1 MSEDANVATGRRQL
15 RRLETFL
22 DVAYAVLFV
31 DFIMYLPHTEDM
43 AWEELPY
50 GLLSLLIDNST
61 DLLRLIIAVGLTLI
75 SWNLT
80 HKLLGPLDRTDPRHT
95 LLALLQ
101 LVFVCLFLFFAI
113 ADPELASLSSPVGQ
127 SLSLA
132 LSGFVGIASWS
143 YARKHG
149 LTRADLSETEKDDV
163 LRNAIIEPVTALLNT
178 GLAFLGPGAWT
189 AGWFVIPIVLIGARK
204 RVEQRRLDFVSRRDR
219 PGRARQLV
227 RALFRHPS
235 RPSAAASG
243 V

>member
-15 RRLETFL
+15 KRLETFL

-43 AWEELPY
+43 AWEQLPY

-204 RVEQRRLDFVSRRDR
+204 RVEQRRRRATVG
-219 PGRARQLV
+219 GR
-227 RALFRHPS
+227 
-235 RPSAAASG
+235 
-243 V
+243 